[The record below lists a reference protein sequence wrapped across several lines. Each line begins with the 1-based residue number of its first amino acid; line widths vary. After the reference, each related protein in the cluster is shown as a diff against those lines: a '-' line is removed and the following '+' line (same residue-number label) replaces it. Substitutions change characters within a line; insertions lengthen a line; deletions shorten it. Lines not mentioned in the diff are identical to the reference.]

1 MSFSWKILAAS
12 AAVAALLSGCS
23 SVSLDESAKDG
34 TLAGQTA
41 GSQTQAVN
49 PFADPNNPLSKRS
62 VYFSF
67 DSYEVEAQYMPAV
80 EAHARW
86 LAAHP
91 NVNIIIQGNTD
102 ERGGRE
108 YIICILSCRKTFVL
122 CSCKAMNLCFTCFP
136 RHIYS
141 RFSSGTHCVKFLCHK
156 NYFSLN
162 ISSSSSFPLKPTDVI
177 SGFPFL
183 NKISV
188 GILTTINFCA
198 STISSSTL
206 TFPTLISGCSFSIC
220 STTGDIIIHGPH
232 HDAQKSIRTGLSLFS
247 TSELKLFC
255 VITIIK
261 PLF

>member
-34 TLAGQTA
+34 TLAG
-41 GSQTQAVN
+41 QTQAVN

-108 YIICILSCRKTFVL
+108 Y
-122 CSCKAMNLCFTCFP
+122 NLALGQKRQAAPAAP
-136 RHIYS
+136 RHPRRAHRS
-141 RFSSGTHCVKFLCHK
+141 RFLR
-156 NYFSLN
+156 
-162 ISSSSSFPLKPTDVI
+162 P
-177 SGFPFL
+177 
-183 NKISV
+183 
-188 GILTTINFCA
+188 
-198 STISSSTL
+198 
-206 TFPTLISGCSFSIC
+206 
-220 STTGDIIIHGPH
+220 
-232 HDAQKSIRTGLSLFS
+232 
-247 TSELKLFC
+247 
-255 VITIIK
+255 
-261 PLF
+261 